1 MIVRFDHAVIAVP
14 DLDTA
19 IEVYTALGFEVAAG
33 GRHPSIGTRNA
44 IVRFGLDYLELLA
57 IEDIEQARARGS
69 FGAELAVFLEQSMGL
84 VGFVFASSRLE
95 DEAEGLA
102 DIGLAAEGPFAM
114 ERERPD
120 GHTLSWR
127 LVIPGSSPWRKPWPF
142 LIEWE
147 TPDTDRLR
155 WDPVGS
161 HPNRVTGVSGMELL
175 VDDVDA
181 AATLYEKAFGL
192 SPLGSPTKSTGLSY
206 RIGGFELKLCE
217 PSEPIWTEELE
228 RRGPGPFRLQL
239 RSPDLTAT
247 AAMLG
252 TAATDVSADS
262 IEIDPGWALGARLRI
277 VKDIK

>member
-14 DLDTA
+14 DIDTA

-57 IEDIEQARARGS
+57 VEDADQARARGS
-69 FGAELAVFLEQSMGL
+69 FGAELAAFLEQSMGL

-95 DEAEGLA
+95 DEADGLA

-120 GHTLSWR
+120 GHILTWR

-142 LIEWE
+142 LIEWG
-147 TPDTDRLR
+147 TPDADRLS
-155 WDPVGS
+155 WDPIGN

-192 SPLGSPTKSTGLSY
+192 SPSGSPNEATRLSY
-206 RIGGFELKLCE
+206 RIGGFELRLCE
-217 PSEPIWTEELE
+217 PSEPIRTEELE
-228 RRGPGPFRLQL
+228 RLGPGPFRLQL
-239 RSPDLTAT
+239 RSPDLTAS

-252 TAATDVSADS
+252 AAATTVSGDS
-262 IEIDPGWALGARLRI
+262 IEIDANRALGARLRI
-277 VKDIK
+277 TKD